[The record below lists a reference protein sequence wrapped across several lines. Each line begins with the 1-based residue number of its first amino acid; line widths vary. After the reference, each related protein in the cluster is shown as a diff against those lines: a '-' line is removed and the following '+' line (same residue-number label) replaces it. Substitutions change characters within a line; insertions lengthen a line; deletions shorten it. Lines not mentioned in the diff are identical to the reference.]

1 MAGLPLLAPGAVQ
14 LGEAPDGGA
23 LSEIQEA
30 IQALKAERD
39 IVVLAHNYQYPEIQA
54 VADIRGDS
62 LELAIAAT
70 RVPQENIV
78 FCGVDF
84 MAETAK
90 ILNPSKRVFIPDAKA
105 HCPMAAMTD
114 VEGLRLSKER
124 YPDAAIV
131 AYVNTRADVKTV
143 ADVCCT
149 SANAVNVVQNIDA
162 RTVIFTPDQNL
173 GQYVARKVPEK
184 KVVIWPGY
192 CHVHQNMTAE
202 QILALKREHPDA
214 ETVVHP
220 ECPPDVID
228 VADHVFSTSG
238 MLKHCRESAADEFI
252 VGTEREIT
260 FGLKRDSPEKAFY
273 VPSRAV
279 CPTHKKITI
288 HKVLAS
294 MEDLGPEVTLDDE
307 TIRRARGAV
316 DRMVRFSRRE

>member
-1 MAGLPLLAPGAVQ
+1 MAH
-14 LGEAPDGGA
+14 GEAPPEPGSLD
-23 LSEIQEA
+23 A
-30 IQALKAERD
+30 ITARIEALKREHD
-39 IVVLAHNYQYPEIQA
+39 VFVIAHNYQYPEVQA
-54 VADIRGDS
+54 VADARGDALEVS
-62 LELAIAAT
+62 LAAA
-70 RVPQENIV
+70 RAEQPNIL

-90 ILNPSKRVFIPDAKA
+90 LINPGKRVMIPDDRAL
-105 HCPMAAMTD
+105 CPLAAMSD
-114 VEGLRLSKER
+114 VEGLRLLQER
-124 YPDAAIV
+124 YPRAAVV
-131 AYVNTRADVKTV
+131 AYMNSSAAVKAEADI
-143 ADVCCT
+143 CCAA
-149 SANAVNVVQNIDA
+149 ANAVAVCRQVEADEI
-162 RTVIFTPDQNL
+162 IFTPDQNL